1 MEQNSLSTPTVF
13 NGSASLP
20 KLIKQNDIKSKDFG
34 NDIDVMYLERLKA
47 VHEKIKS
54 CISCSQHECPFIKE
68 RINKHFT
75 KHHTPA
81 NEGFQLQDGPAKVY
95 RNPAR
100 NDIASKNE
108 YRKLLRSTV
117 IEWSKIIPVYPNQ
130 IFEFKKQ
137 NLLNLLVENIND
149 LLKNI
154 NDEDYQFKLENI
166 INSFLN
172 SLPGFGKDKL
182 LNDRLKENLLDRIY
196 NLNNDHTNEK
206 KDKAVETTDGLAENK
221 NSEREHEDNS
231 VKEIK
236 IEKPEVKEVATCT
249 LINDLLNKQNN
260 ATNTVIEYYNEV
272 IGPEIFLNNKTKNV
286 MNVQVSTSFNAHENM
301 SYEKKTLFSQKVKEW
316 MRFLMDNENYNFINN
331 NVDKTFVVNILWD
344 DLNEY
349 LVGKTR
355 KDKMVLKK
363 KISMVLGQ
371 MPLSTAI
378 LEPRYKYEIE
388 NDLCNRL
395 LCMDSDFTQTFSYV
409 DKRKIQNIVD
419 ESLKALDLNVDNNTF
434 NEIITIVLEN
444 LYEKTNNKLI
454 KEELFSTI
462 NTLTKLTLG
471 DCFDLVNTIV
481 ESVKSMQDN
490 LDYNEHGTMTANS
503 FGSTAFSGTLTIF
516 ASEQEMSNPTNH
528 GKSIVNFNEV
538 PKLSSYEIT
547 YVNKI
552 VETINLW
559 LDTLPKEFK
568 SDEKR
573 EENIKYLA
581 REIYDEIRLDDVG
594 DESERDKFKA
604 FIIRKWLNRF
614 DFFERPHEAK
624 SYIEDLVLDINDIP
638 KVYLNEPK
646 KGKIVVCCGSKI
658 EPECAMKN
666 LILKYIEYNDEE
678 DSSDTRGIFATL
690 LKSELPNLCIP
701 SRKEVYDSLE
711 RNLQISTFKKLDKEL
726 FYIMLITDCMQD
738 VPLSDSFTNKRR
750 NELVTELA
758 EHIYL
763 VEESLLEDTIENLVN
778 NFVSELPISILPD
791 YKENFDVIVEDIL
804 YKIKNTTQARSCCNF
819 AASDQVHTAINATNL
834 GDYIESFIRDN
845 YVTLTENET
854 VLEVCSFRLLKEV
867 NDLIVEDP
875 AAFNTT
881 EVYKRLGDDS
891 LIPDQERRFS
901 AELKYAREVSDWLHN
916 LPLLPVI
923 NEEDSAI
930 RNRKI
935 IELIHKLQEYSNL
948 MKQEPNDAMAKTN
961 FSNYLERWLINFSL
975 DSRKDIK
982 MPLVIQQLLHR
993 VERINK
999 NEREMLK
1006 QANIVCK
1013 APVPCCS
1020 HGKSKEKKPD
1030 PARVIVE
1037 SIEKWC
1043 RDLPID
1049 GETEDVNIIK
1059 DTVATKLYQKLGD
1072 INNSSMHNDE
1082 SYRDALGHEID
1093 SLIDTLPT
1101 NENLLNKKSF
1111 LKNKL
1116 LQIIMDNKKLLNQ
1129 KLSGSQYKQ
1138 RLENKI
1144 AMSLSNPVI
1153 RTQSEDPEFEI
1164 YKDLLATMFILDN
1177 FDYSNNNKLKYEKQI
1192 REQIDKYHQS
1202 ALRRNPM
1209 SMAKE
1214 QMFVEL
1220 YSALFQVPVPSD
1232 DSVSEE
1238 VEEIKTRCE
1247 IEIWFNKMP
1256 LTETKN
1262 ASDALQR
1269 HKIISMLAKRLHQI
1283 ENSEASPDEKIQKEI
1298 LKWLRKLPLLP
1309 GKEAYIDQYA
1319 SELRG
1324 KLKSTFAMRK
1334 CVSQVNITK
1343 LIEKVNSRTLIPHRE
1358 GQTQTPLP
1366 NCCQVRPPDTKNA
1379 TDKIIDFVE
1388 DWCRGLSI
1396 PARTQTEIDN
1406 VKAFKDNMVIKIIM
1420 KISQLNMN
1428 PELFNDDN
1436 NYKNALDEELDSLL
1450 ATLPSCCDI
1459 VENKESKKKELID
1472 AINEIKS
1479 LIVEENSRYKYK
1491 HDLKN
1496 VVNNVLETSNSP
1508 DSKSEI
1514 VNDIVDNFIFF
1525 HYCKDDID
1533 GKQTYKIMITEDVK
1547 KCIAGTNESVF
1558 KSNKLVCEL
1567 SKVPDPGDKIIADEV
1582 EEIRMK
1588 SEVKKFLNELPIRE
1602 EKEPLRS
1609 QIKAPLARRLSDL
1622 EKSGHTN
1629 ETEQKMK
1636 EEIKKC
1642 LKKIDESVDALQID
1656 LFIEKL
1662 RNNEAER
1669 KSHSNVVF
1677 TTPPAYTHENKT
1689 NDNRSLIPIS
1699 HADENRYK
1707 TIPQSS
1713 NTVDRHSGLDQDE
1726 ETQSYLSE
1734 FEAGIRVESTPK
1746 ENVNYEVFGR
1756 STYSKQPK
1764 GTQNGNQVKKNNRN
1778 PKKEAL
1784 KPIEKYNRYQIS
1796 SDRIPDC
1803 NYERQMIEIKPCKRV
1818 QKSESCLKKLE
1829 LICECNKQNFECGC
1843 QQRKI

>member
-1 MEQNSLSTPTVF
+1 
-13 NGSASLP
+13 
-20 KLIKQNDIKSKDFG
+20 
-34 NDIDVMYLERLKA
+34 MYLERLKA
-47 VHEKIKS
+47 IHEKIKS

-68 RINKHFT
+68 RMNQHFT
-75 KHHTPA
+75 KHHMSA
-81 NEGFQLQDGPAKVY
+81 DERFQLQDGPAKVY

-108 YRKLLRSTV
+108 YSKLLRSTV
-117 IEWSKIIPVYPNQ
+117 IEWSKEIPVYPNQ

-166 INSFLN
+166 VNSFLN
-172 SLPGFGKDKL
+172 ALPGLGKDKL
-182 LNDRLKENLLDRIY
+182 LNDRLKENLLDRVY

-206 KDKAVETTDGLAENK
+206 KDKAVETTDELAENK
-221 NSEREHEDNS
+221 ISEEEHEYNS

-286 MNVQVSTSFNAHENM
+286 MNVQVSTSFNACENL
-301 SYEKKTLFSQKVKEW
+301 SNDKKTLFSQKVKEW
-316 MRFLMDNENYNFINN
+316 MRFLMDNKNYNFINN

-363 KISMVLGQ
+363 KISMVLCQ

-378 LEPRYKYEIE
+378 LEPRHKYEIA
-388 NDLCNRL
+388 NDLFNRL
-395 LCMDSDFTQTFSYV
+395 VCMDADFTQTFSYV
-409 DKRKIQNIVD
+409 DKRKIQNVVD

-434 NEIITIVLEN
+434 NEIISILLEN

-454 KEELFSTI
+454 KEELFSAI
-462 NTLTKLTLG
+462 NTLTKLMLG
-471 DCFDLVNTIV
+471 DIFDLVNTIV
-481 ESVKSMQDN
+481 ENVKCIQEN

-503 FGSTAFSGTLTIF
+503 FGSTAFSETLTIF
-516 ASEQEMSNPTNH
+516 ASEQEMSNPTNQ

-552 VETINLW
+552 VEAINMW

-581 REIYDEIRLDDVG
+581 TEIYDEIRLDDVG

-624 SYIEDLVLDINDIP
+624 SYIEDLVNDINDIP

-646 KGKIVVCCGSKI
+646 KGKIVICCGSTI
-658 EPECAMKN
+658 EPERAMKN

-711 RNLQISTFKKLDKEL
+711 RNLPTPTFKKLDKEL
-726 FYIMLITDCMQD
+726 FYIMLITDSIQD

-758 EHIYL
+758 KNIYL
-763 VEESLLEDTIENLVN
+763 VDDSQIEDTIENLVN

-791 YKENFDVIVEDIL
+791 YKDNYDVIVEDIL
-804 YKIKNTTQARSCCNF
+804 YKIKNTSQARSCCNF
-819 AASDQVHTAINATNL
+819 AESEQVNSAINATNL
-834 GDYIESFIRDN
+834 GDYIESFIRGN
-845 YVTLTENET
+845 YETLTENEL

-867 NDLIVEDP
+867 NNLIVEDP
-875 AAFNTT
+875 DAFNTT
-881 EVYKRLGDDS
+881 EVYKRLGNDS

-923 NEEDSAI
+923 DEEDSAT

-935 IELIHKLQEYSNL
+935 IELIHTLQEYSNL
-948 MKQEPNDAMAKTN
+948 LKHEPNNATAKTN

-982 MPLVIQQLLHR
+982 MPLVIQQLLNR

-1049 GETEDVNIIK
+1049 GEVEDVNIIK
-1059 DTVATKLYQKLGD
+1059 DTIATKLYQKLGD
-1072 INNSSMHNDE
+1072 INNNSMHNDE

-1093 SLIDTLPT
+1093 SLIDTLPS
-1101 NENLLNKKSF
+1101 NENLLNKKSL

-1144 AMSLSNPVI
+1144 AMSLSNPVTK
-1153 RTQSEDPEFEI
+1153 TQSEDPEFEI

-1247 IEIWFNKMP
+1247 IEIWFDKMP
-1256 LTETKN
+1256 LTQAKN
-1262 ASDALQR
+1262 ATDALQR

-1283 ENSEASPDEKIQKEI
+1283 ENSEESPDEKMQKEI

-1324 KLKSTFAMRK
+1324 KLKSTFAIRK

-1343 LIEKVNSRTLIPHRE
+1343 LIEKVNSRTFIPHHE
-1358 GQTQTPLP
+1358 GQTQTSLA
-1366 NCCQVRPPDTKNA
+1366 NCCQVRPPDTKKA
-1379 TDKIIDFVE
+1379 ADKIIDIVE
-1388 DWCRGLSI
+1388 DWCKDLSI
-1396 PARTQTEIDN
+1396 PARTQTEKDN
-1406 VKAFKDNMVIKIIM
+1406 AKAFKDNMVIKIIM

-1428 PELFNDDN
+1428 PELFNDYN
-1436 NYKNALDEELDSLL
+1436 NYNNALDEELDSIL

-1472 AINEIKS
+1472 AINAIKP

-1496 VVNNVLETSNSP
+1496 VVNNVLETSNSQ

-1514 VNDIVDNFIFF
+1514 VNDIVDNFMLF
-1525 HYCKDDID
+1525 HYYKDDID

-1547 KCIAGTNESVF
+1547 KCMAGTNESVF
-1558 KSNKLVCEL
+1558 ESNKLICEL

-1588 SEVKKFLNELPIRE
+1588 SEVNKFLNQLPIRE
-1602 EKEPLRS
+1602 ENKEFKS

-1629 ETEQKMK
+1629 EIEHKMK
-1636 EEIKKC
+1636 EEIKKF

-1669 KSHSNVVF
+1669 KSHSNAVF
-1677 TTPPAYTHENKT
+1677 TTPPVYINENKT
-1689 NDNRSLIPIS
+1689 NDNRSLLS
-1699 HADENRYK
+1699 TSRADENRNK
-1707 TIPQSS
+1707 TLPQSS
-1713 NTVDRHSGLDQDE
+1713 NTVDRYSSLDQDE
-1726 ETQSYLSE
+1726 ETQSYMSE
-1734 FEAGIRVESTPK
+1734 FEAGIRVESTPN
-1746 ENVNYEVFGR
+1746 ENVNCEVFGR
-1756 STYSKQPK
+1756 STYSRRPK
-1764 GTQNGNQVKKNNRN
+1764 GTQNVNQVKKNYRN

-1784 KPIEKYNRYQIS
+1784 KPIEENNRYQIS

-1843 QQRKI
+1843 RHRKK